1 MSNTTHR
8 RPVLA
13 RIAEAAVAAPRR
25 FIAITLL
32 VTAVAAVLG
41 VPVAKELCACGFEDP
56 ASQSAQATRLM
67 TEKFDQGDQ
76 QLLIVV
82 TAPDGHDSQ
91 AARTV
96 GTRLVDELSRSP
108 HVGTV
113 TSAWTTPALGAE
125 LVSADRRSGLIVA
138 GISGADGSAQD
149 HAEELADRLAH
160 DQDGVA
166 VRAGGDAMV
175 NAQITAQSQR
185 DLLLM
190 ESIAIPLS
198 FLVLVWVFGGLLAAA
213 VPVAVGMM
221 AVVGSL
227 AVLRVAT
234 VFTDVSIFAL
244 NLSAAMGLALAIDYT
259 LLMISRY
266 RDELAGGRT
275 RHEAVMAMM
284 TTAGRT
290 VIFSATIVALSMAM
304 MAIFPMHFLKSFA
317 YAGVAT
323 VGFAAIAALVV
334 TPAALT
340 LLGSR
345 LDALNFRR
353 QFGRNA
359 PRSVEQSFL
368 YRWTKLVM
376 RRAVPVGLAVVVFML
391 LLGAPFLGVKWGFPD
406 DRVLPASASAHEVG
420 DQLRDEFARNSATAV
435 TVVLPDAAGLSATR
449 TTALRR
455 RAGKGACR
463 ASSAPANGFGWQRV
477 TDRVQRGAA
486 VHR

>member
-1 MSNTTHR
+1 
-8 RPVLA
+8 
-13 RIAEAAVAAPRR
+13 
-25 FIAITLL
+25 
-32 VTAVAAVLG
+32 
-41 VPVAKELCACGFEDP
+41 
-56 ASQSAQATRLM
+56 
-67 TEKFDQGDQ
+67 
-76 QLLIVV
+76 
-82 TAPDGHDSQ
+82 
-91 AARTV
+91 
-96 GTRLVDELSRSP
+96 
-108 HVGTV
+108 
-113 TSAWTTPALGAE
+113 
-125 LVSADRRSGLIVA
+125 
-138 GISGADGSAQD
+138 
-149 HAEELADRLAH
+149 
-160 DQDGVA
+160 
-166 VRAGGDAMV
+166 
-175 NAQITAQSQR
+175 
-185 DLLLM
+185 
-190 ESIAIPLS
+190 
-198 FLVLVWVFGGLLAAA
+198 
-213 VPVAVGMM
+213 MM

-406 DRVLPASASAHEVG
+406 DRVLPAIGLGPRGGRSAQRRVRA
-420 DQLRDEFARNSATAV
+420 QLGNGCDRRIARRRRPV
-435 TVVLPDAAGLSATR
+435 CDR

-477 TDRVQRGAA
+477 PDRVQRGAA